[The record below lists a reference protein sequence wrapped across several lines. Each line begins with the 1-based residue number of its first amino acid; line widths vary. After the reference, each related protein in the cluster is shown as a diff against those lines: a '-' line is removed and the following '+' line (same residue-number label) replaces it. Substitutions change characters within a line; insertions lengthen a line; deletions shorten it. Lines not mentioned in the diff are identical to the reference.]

1 MHKKIKDFETWLNK
15 PSKPLNDIEFKK
27 LAISYLRY
35 LKDKDNNPLFESDY
49 YRPVN
54 NNHKLYVLGCVP
66 VNMQTQPYQPTVVR
80 RSK

>member
-1 MHKKIKDFETWLNK
+1 MIKNKKDFETWLNK
-15 PSKPLNDIEFKK
+15 PIQPLNDIEFKK

-35 LKDKDNNPLFESDY
+35 LKDKENNPLFESDY